1 MAEVRAGLQDVV
13 VATSQICSI
22 DGQRGKLSYWGYD
35 IHDLAANSTFEEVVY
50 LLWHGRLPKRAELDE
65 LRQQLTE
72 NRLVSP
78 EIIELLKR
86 LPPPQHPMETLR
98 TAISALSLYD
108 PEAEDM
114 SEEANRHK
122 ALRLTGQMGT
132 IIAAFG
138 RIREGKEAVAPD
150 PKLNHAANLLY
161 MLKGKAP
168 QAQG

>member
-1 MAEVRAGLQDVV
+1 MYDKRRRDDRELGEGTIMAEVKAGLQDVV

-22 DGQRGKLSYWGYD
+22 DGQRGKLCYWGYD
-35 IHDLAANSTFEEVVY
+35 IHDRAANSTFEEVVY

-138 RIREGKEAVAPD
+138 RI
-150 PKLNHAANLLY
+150 
-161 MLKGKAP
+161 
-168 QAQG
+168 